1 MGGNTWII
9 IGIITAAFSMFAIP
23 YGFYLKSNSK
33 ETVTKST
40 YSAILKTANKPK
52 KEATEKK
59 AKGIRAK
66 MSDII
71 SEEFK
76 RLIKKQVTPWS
87 FYNSKGVRVKKF
99 EGEDISISGSK
110 YNDQSKMV
118 FFNHIDSY
126 IEGTIK
132 RMIEKTIELGKDK
145 NVPISMVLSSTEAN
159 LLGGIDAIYHEMQRV
174 DRRLRGGG
182 DPESVPKR
190 DVSFEVKKMND
201 FLDRQIKIAEDLHFE
216 IHKTGE
222 ADKY

>member
-1 MGGNTWII
+1 MNAWSWII
-9 IGIITAAFSMFAIP
+9 IGGFLLVIGTIMLG
-23 YGFYLKSNSK
+23 YGWHKMPEKNS
-33 ETVTKST
+33 V
-40 YSAILKTANKPK
+40 ILKTANEPK
-52 KEATEKK
+52 KEETEKN

-99 EGEDISISGSK
+99 DGEDILMSGSK
-110 YNDQSKMV
+110 YNDQTKMV
-118 FFNHIDSY
+118 FFSHIESY

-132 RMIEKTIELGKDK
+132 RMIEKTAELAKDK
-145 NVPISMVLSSTEAN
+145 NVPISMVLSSTEVN
-159 LLGGIDAIYHEMQRV
+159 LSGGIDTIYHKIQQV

-182 DPESVPKR
+182 YPESIPKR

-201 FLDRQIKIAEDLHFE
+201 FLDRQIKIAEDLYFE
-216 IHKTGE
+216 IHETVQEK
-222 ADKY
+222 

>member
-1 MGGNTWII
+1 MSGNTWII

-33 ETVTKST
+33 EKVTKGT
-40 YSAILKTANKPK
+40 YSAVLETDNEFK
-52 KEATEKK
+52 KEAKEKN
-59 AKGIRAK
+59 AQGIRAK

-76 RLIKKQVTPWS
+76 QLIKKQVTPWS

-99 EGEDISISGSK
+99 DGEDISISGSK
-110 YNDQSKMV
+110 YNDQTKMV
-118 FFNHIDSY
+118 FFNHIESY

-132 RMIEKTIELGKDK
+132 RMIEKTAELAKDK

-159 LLGGIDAIYHEMQRV
+159 LSGGIDSIYHEMQKV

-182 DPESVPKR
+182 DPESVPNR
-190 DVSFEVKKMND
+190 DVSFEVKKMNE

-216 IHKTGE
+216 IHETGQE
-222 ADKY
+222 EGE